1 MTVDYDT
8 SHAEAAYPGR
18 KWTVRRR
25 EWPNGREYFVVGI
38 GPAYGIT
45 VAGKGGG
52 ESKYYDRTQAQGVA
66 DELNGK
72 AIKDTGPE
80 LIETT

>member
-1 MTVDYDT
+1 MDSDDISALYQ
-8 SHAEAAYPGR
+8 GK

-38 GPAYGIT
+38 GPKYGPT
-45 VAGKGGG
+45 VAGKNGG
-52 ESKYYDRTQAQGVA
+52 ESKFYDRDQAKCIA

-72 AIKDTGPE
+72 AAKPD
-80 LIETT
+80 IEVIE